1 MLFLSQITTAFS
13 SGPGALAPMLTTSL
27 IWASYSAAMCLI
39 GWFTLSAFLRW
50 MGVALLLVTAMKV
63 FLVDPV
69 ALSPVSRIVSFLLLS
84 VFLLLLSYLFQT
96 RRR

>member
-1 MLFLSQITTAFS
+1 MAAPLVTS
-13 SGPGALAPMLTTSL
+13 SF
-27 IWASYSAAMCLI
+27 WAAYSAALCLV
-39 GWFTLSAFLRW
+39 GWLVFSPFLRW
-50 MGVALLLVTAMKV
+50 MGVGLLLMTAVKV

-69 ALSPVSRIVSFLLLS
+69 TLSAGSRIVSFLLLA